1 MGLILCGAVSPMA
14 FSLLQSPMAM
24 GVGATRLLWGMNSRI
39 NIVL

>member
-24 GVGATRLLWGMNSRI
+24 GVGATRLLGMNSRI